1 MKPSLYLLPNFDL
14 YAPSG
19 AFYMIYEITYTYQ
32 NQISWTYFHT
42 EKQNYQKEGE
52 KAFTQFRK
60 ELGWSRTA
68 KLLGINAVRKSNE
81 KPIVKTVRIK
91 PVRKPKRSTSRA
103 TTKRRRS
110 SNN

>member
-1 MKPSLYLLPNFDL
+1 MTPSLSRPPNYDV

-19 AFYMIYEITYTYQ
+19 AFYMLYEITYTYQ
-32 NQISWTYFHT
+32 DQTSWTYFST
-42 EKQNYQKEGE
+42 DKKNYQREGE
-52 KAFTQFRK
+52 KAFTKFRK